1 MLHYTVY
8 KAKNNS
14 EQWVTFIHGAGG
26 NSSIWFNQVRF
37 FSAYFNILLV
47 DLRGHGKSID
57 SSTYQ

>member
-47 DLRGHGKSID
+47 DLRDTGSR
-57 SSTYQ
+57 